1 MGGRKME
8 EIENKSERSNRS
20 SRLLNNTMLLTVG
33 TIFTKCI
40 SLVMVVF
47 YSRWLTSGEYGD
59 YELYVTYLS
68 LLIPVSTLS
77 CGEAIFRF
85 LLEKDSVS
93 SKKLIISS
101 AISIAFGGFALTILL
116 IRVFVKELFADYFI
130 EFIILLVIQ
139 TFFTVA
145 QYCARGLHK
154 LKNYTIASIINAF
167 VMAVATTFFV
177 CFQKL
182 GLHGMLL
189 GNICGYLVGLLFC
202 IISLRLYSFI
212 DIRSISLE
220 EIKMIAKY
228 SAPLIP
234 NSIAWWIAEG
244 SDRTIVRINLG
255 SEYNG
260 IYSLA
265 NKIPALCITLFNMFH
280 LSWQESASDAI
291 KDDTNAGEY
300 FNGVFKK
307 LVPTLLSISI
317 AVLSTNYFFYKY
329 IFDVKYSDGYYH
341 VAILTFAT
349 VFSFMAQFI
358 GGIFIGLKRTTVNG
372 ITTAMAALV
381 NIIIDLVLINNIG
394 LYAASISTLLS
405 YAFLFFVRVLLVRK
419 DYQIELDRTSVIYFF
434 VFIYFIVMQYIN
446 IDFMHYVNLVIA
458 VTIFLFT
465 NKKLVFTILARV
477 KRK

>member
-1 MGGRKME
+1 MA
-8 EIENKSERSNRS
+8 EIENQSERVDRS
-20 SRLLNNTMLLTVG
+20 KRLLNNTILLTVG
-33 TIFTKCI
+33 TVFTKCI

-47 YSRWLTSGEYGD
+47 YSKWLSAGEYGD

-85 LLEKDSVS
+85 LLEKDSTL
-93 SKKLIISS
+93 SKKQIISS
-101 AISIAFGGFALTILL
+101 GLAIVFGGFVLTIIL
-116 IRVFVKELFADYFI
+116 IWFFAKEFLADYFL
-130 EFIILLVIQ
+130 EFVFLLILQI
-139 TFFTVA
+139 FFSVS

-154 LKNYTIASIINAF
+154 LKNYTVASIINAF

-189 GNICGYLVGLLFC
+189 GNICGYFIGLLFC
-202 IISLRLYSFI
+202 VISLNLYSFV
-212 DIRSISLE
+212 DIKKISLE
-220 EIKMIAKY
+220 EIRMIARY

-260 IYSLA
+260 VYSLA

-280 LSWQESASDAI
+280 LSWQESASDTI
-291 KDDTNAGEY
+291 KYDNNAGEY
-300 FNGVFKK
+300 FSDVFKK
-307 LVPTLLSISI
+307 LVPTLLSIAI
-317 AVLSTNYFFYKY
+317 AVLSTNYFLYKFF
-329 IFDVKYSDGYYH
+329 FDIKYSDGYYH

-358 GGIFIGLKRTTVNG
+358 GGIFIGLKKTTVNG
-372 ITTAMAALV
+372 VTTAMAALV
-381 NIIIDLVLINNIG
+381 NIIIDLVLINRIG
-394 LYAASISTLLS
+394 LYAASVSTLLA
-405 YAFLFFVRVLLVRK
+405 YVFLFFVRFLLIRKEYRIVLDLRCAV
-419 DYQIELDRTSVIYFF
+419 YFLC
-434 VFIYFIVMQYIN
+434 FIYYIIMQYIN
-446 IDFMHYVNLVIA
+446 SDIMHYINLVIA
-458 VTIFLFT
+458 VVIFLIT
-465 NKKLVFTILARV
+465 NKKLVFAILAKF